1 MKGGLKRRGSKNVDP
16 RDTPLQHLQRDVIV
30 VVVIVVVDVA
40 IVQVD
45 VGVPRS
51 RRRGRPVIVGLPAGR
66 RIALSLG
73 VAMLPSY
80 VQNLCMTA

>member
-1 MKGGLKRRGSKNVDP
+1 MKGGLKRRGRENVDP

-45 VGVPRS
+45 IGVPRS
-51 RRRGRPVIVGLPAGR
+51 AADDPGLPVR
-66 RIALSLG
+66 TSLP
-73 VAMLPSY
+73 VRAAPPADARNPTS
-80 VQNLCMTA
+80 A